1 MEKDEIKKMIEDAR
15 ISVCDGGWDI
25 DDIIDQYKEDGNVE
39 MLALRLAFYI
49 KIELKDLSMTIAEE
63 DDKLEAYLTKRLREH
78 RHLEDGQV
86 VIPL

>member
-15 ISVCDGGWDI
+15 ISVFDGGWTL
-25 DDIIDQYKEDGNVE
+25 DDIINQYKKDRNVE

-49 KIELKDLSMTIAEE
+49 KIELKDLSMTLMEE
-63 DDKLEAYLTKRLREH
+63 DDRLRAYLTKNLREH